1 MLARMII
8 TLTVQI
14 GSLGLC
20 FYSEQVWTVAPWSV
34 LLTLSY
40 LWIIRSAYREGKS
53 GRRDRSHLRLV
64 PLPDASVNQNEGG

>member
-1 MLARMII
+1 MLARILI
-8 TLTVQI
+8 ALAVQI
-14 GSLGLC
+14 GSLAGC

-34 LLTLSY
+34 LVSVSY

-64 PLPDASVNQNEGG
+64 PRPDESAN